1 MVVLHSSS
9 QRRQRP
15 RFLFLQLFRKSGTPA
30 FAGATVVFTALF
42 LALFAVPAAA
52 QTAVPPA
59 PYADRQ
65 LDDPKLEAQAS
76 ALMETVRC
84 LVCQSQSIADSNAS
98 MAGDMRSQIRQR
110 ILAGEKPEHIRAWL
124 VERYGAWVT
133 YAPPVEP
140 LTWPL
145 WGAPIVLLAIGLW
158 LLRGRLKRHKRKD
171 GGS

>member
-1 MVVLHSSS
+1 MAAATLLSSEKQEVRSFFAEFIKNSWIPALAGTMALLLVLASTSTS
-9 QRRQRP
+9 
-15 RFLFLQLFRKSGTPA
+15 
-30 FAGATVVFTALF
+30 AT
-42 LALFAVPAAA
+42 A

-76 ALMETVRC
+76 ALMETIRC

-110 ILAGEKPEHIRAWL
+110 ILAGEKPEHIRKWL
-124 VERYGAWVT
+124 IERYGAWVT
-133 YAPPVEP
+133 YEPPLEP

-145 WGAPIVLLAIGLW
+145 WAAPLLLLAVGYV
-158 LLRGRLKRHKRKD
+158 LLRGRLKRRKGKD
-171 GGS
+171 GLA

>member
-1 MVVLHSSS
+1 MAAPALSLFL
-9 QRRQRP
+9 RLGP
-15 RFLFLQLFRKSGTPA
+15 RFLY
-30 FAGATVVFTALF
+30 AGFIRNMWIHAFTAAMASLLV
-42 LALFAVPAAA
+42 LAILPVNA

-76 ALMETVRC
+76 ALMESIRC

-133 YAPPVEP
+133 YEPPFEP

-145 WGAPIVLLAIGLW
+145 WAAPMLLLAVGFL
-158 LLRGRLKRHKRKD
+158 LLRGRLKRSKRKD
-171 GGS
+171 RGP